1 MYWWLISEFLP
12 TTHKQTK
19 GKIMATTVITGRD
32 ISLSFTGG
40 TDIEAQ
46 ATSAVLTKT
55 NVRET
60 YQTLDGEAYKTT
72 NIEGT
77 FALSML
83 ADWGKAS
90 SVCEA
95 LWTAAETAP
104 DTDIT
109 VTLTAATGAQFV
121 FPIMPEFPTAG
132 GSGTDAQTV
141 DFTFKVSKGEVTET
155 FS

>member
-1 MYWWLISEFLP
+1 
-12 TTHKQTK
+12 
-19 GKIMATTVITGRD
+19 MATTVITGRD

-46 ATSAVLTKT
+46 ATNAVLTKV
-55 NVRET
+55 NERQT

-72 NIEGT
+72 NISGT
-77 FALSML
+77 FQLDML

-95 LWTAAETAP
+95 IWTAAETSP

-109 VTLTAATGAQFV
+109 ITLTSATGAQFV
-121 FPIMPEFPTAG
+121 FPVKPEFPTAG
-132 GSGTDAQTV
+132 GSGVDAQTV
-141 DFTFKVSKGEVTET
+141 SFTFKVSKGEVTET

>member
-1 MYWWLISEFLP
+1 
-12 TTHKQTK
+12 
-19 GKIMATTVITGRD
+19 MATTVITGRD

-46 ATSAVLTKT
+46 ATSAILTKT

-60 YQTLDGEAYKTT
+60 YQTLDGEAYKTV

-83 ADWGKAS
+83 ADWGKTG

-104 DTDIT
+104 DTDIS
-109 VTLTAATGAQFV
+109 VTLTAATGASFV
-121 FPIMPEFPTAG
+121 FPIKPEFPTAG
-132 GSGTDAQTV
+132 GAGTDAQTV

>member
-1 MYWWLISEFLP
+1 
-12 TTHKQTK
+12 
-19 GKIMATTVITGRD
+19 MATTVITGRD

-46 ATSAVLTKT
+46 ATSAILTK
-55 NVRET
+55 VLERQT

-72 NIEGT
+72 NISGT
-77 FALSML
+77 FQLDML

-95 LWTAAETAP
+95 LWAAAETAP
-104 DTDIT
+104 DTDISI
-109 VTLTAATGAQFV
+109 TLTTATGAQFV
-121 FPIMPEFPTAG
+121 FPVMPEFPTAG
-132 GSGTDAQTV
+132 GSGVDAQTV
-141 DFTFKVSKGEVTET
+141 SFTFKVSKGAVVET

>member
-1 MYWWLISEFLP
+1 
-12 TTHKQTK
+12 
-19 GKIMATTVITGRD
+19 MATVVITGRD
-32 ISLSFTGG
+32 ISLSFSGG

-77 FALSML
+77 FELSML
-83 ADWGKAS
+83 ADWGKAD

-104 DTDIT
+104 DTALAYSIT
-109 VTLTAATGAQFV
+109 ATTGAVFTGTAFPV
-121 FPIMPEFPTAG
+121 FPAVG
-132 GSGTDAQTV
+132 GAAPGAQTDSWSMLV
-141 DFTFKVSKGEVTET
+141 VGTPTEN

>member
-1 MYWWLISEFLP
+1 
-12 TTHKQTK
+12 
-19 GKIMATTVITGRD
+19 MATTVITGRD

-55 NVRET
+55 NLRET

-72 NIEGT
+72 NVEAS

-83 ADWGKAS
+83 ADWGKTG

-95 LWTAAETAP
+95 LWAAAEAP
-104 DTDIT
+104 DTTIS

-121 FPIMPEFPTAG
+121 FPILPEFPTAG
-132 GSGTDAQTV
+132 GAGTDAQTV
-141 DFTFKVSKGEVTET
+141 DFTFKVANGAVTET

>member
-1 MYWWLISEFLP
+1 
-12 TTHKQTK
+12 
-19 GKIMATTVITGRD
+19 MATTVITGRD

-46 ATSAVLTKT
+46 ATNAVLTKV
-55 NVRET
+55 NERQV

-72 NIEGT
+72 NISAT
-77 FALSML
+77 FELEML
-83 ADWGKAS
+83 ADWGKTN

-104 DTDIT
+104 DNTIT
-109 VTLTAATGAQFV
+109 MTLTSATGAV
-121 FPIMPEFPTAG
+121 FAFDAFPEFPTAG
-132 GSGTDAQTV
+132 GAGTDAQTV
-141 DFTFKVSKGEVTET
+141 SFTFTVQRGAVTET

>member
-1 MYWWLISEFLP
+1 
-12 TTHKQTK
+12 
-19 GKIMATTVITGRD
+19 MATTVITGRD

-46 ATSAVLTKT
+46 ALSAVLTKT
-55 NVRET
+55 NLRET

-72 NIEGT
+72 NVEGT

-95 LWTAAETAP
+95 LWAAAEAP
-104 DTDIT
+104 DTTIS

-121 FPIMPEFPTAG
+121 FPILPEFPTAG
-132 GSGTDAQTV
+132 GAGTDAQTV
-141 DFTFKVSKGEVTET
+141 DFTFKIANGTVTET

>member
-1 MYWWLISEFLP
+1 
-12 TTHKQTK
+12 
-19 GKIMATTVITGRD
+19 MATTVITGRD

-46 ATSAVLTKT
+46 ALSAVLTKT
-55 NVRET
+55 NLRET

-72 NIEGT
+72 NVEGT

-83 ADWGKAS
+83 ADWGKTS

-95 LWTAAETAP
+95 LWAAAEAP
-104 DTDIT
+104 DTTIS

-121 FPIMPEFPTAG
+121 FPILPEFPTAG
-132 GSGTDAQTV
+132 GAGTDAQTV
-141 DFTFKVSKGEVTET
+141 DFTFKIANGTVTET

>member
-1 MYWWLISEFLP
+1 
-12 TTHKQTK
+12 
-19 GKIMATTVITGRD
+19 MATTVITGRD

-55 NVRET
+55 NLRET

-72 NIEGT
+72 NVEAS

-83 ADWGKAS
+83 ADWGKAN

-95 LWTAAETAP
+95 LWAAAETP
-104 DTDIT
+104 DTTIS

-121 FPIMPEFPTAG
+121 FPILPEFPTAG
-132 GSGTDAQTV
+132 GAGTDAQTV
-141 DFTFKVSKGEVTET
+141 DFTFKVSKGAVTET

>member
-1 MYWWLISEFLP
+1 
-12 TTHKQTK
+12 
-19 GKIMATTVITGRD
+19 MATTVITGRD

-55 NVRET
+55 NVRDV
-60 YQTLDGEAYKTT
+60 YQTLDGEAYKVT
-72 NIEGT
+72 NTEGT

-95 LWTAAETAP
+95 LWTAAEGSPNTE
-104 DTDIT
+104 IS

-121 FPIMPEFPTAG
+121 FPILPEFPTAG
-132 GSGTDAQTV
+132 GAGTDAQTV
-141 DFTFKVSKGEVTET
+141 DFTFKVARGEVTET

>member
-1 MYWWLISEFLP
+1 
-12 TTHKQTK
+12 
-19 GKIMATTVITGRD
+19 MATTVITGRD

-46 ATSAVLTKT
+46 ATSAILTKV
-55 NVRET
+55 NDRQV

-72 NIEGT
+72 NISAT
-77 FALSML
+77 FALEML
-83 ADWGKAS
+83 ADWGKTN

-104 DTDIT
+104 DNTIT
-109 VTLTAATGAQFV
+109 MTLTSATGAVFV
-121 FPIMPEFPTAG
+121 FDAFPEFPTAG
-132 GSGTDAQTV
+132 GAGTDAQTV
-141 DFTFKVSKGEVTET
+141 AFTFTVQRGAVTET

>member
-1 MYWWLISEFLP
+1 
-12 TTHKQTK
+12 
-19 GKIMATTVITGRD
+19 MATTVITGRD

-55 NVRET
+55 NVSET

-72 NIEGT
+72 NVEAT
-77 FALSML
+77 FALEML
-83 ADWGKAS
+83 ADWGKTG

-95 LWTAAETAP
+95 LWAAAEAP
-104 DTDIT
+104 DTTIS
-109 VTLTAATGAQFV
+109 VTMTAATGAQFV
-121 FPIMPEFPTAG
+121 FPILPEFPTAG

-141 DFTFKVSKGEVTET
+141 SFTFKVANGAVTET

>member
-1 MYWWLISEFLP
+1 
-12 TTHKQTK
+12 
-19 GKIMATTVITGRD
+19 MATTVITGRD

-46 ATSAVLTKT
+46 ATNAVLTKV
-55 NVRET
+55 NERQT

-72 NIEGT
+72 NLSGT
-77 FALSML
+77 FQLDML

-95 LWTAAETAP
+95 LWTAAESAP
-104 DTDIT
+104 DTDISI
-109 VTLTAATGAQFV
+109 TLTTATGAQFV

-132 GSGTDAQTV
+132 GAGSDAQTV
-141 DFTFKVSKGEVTET
+141 SFTFKVSKGAVVET

>member
-1 MYWWLISEFLP
+1 
-12 TTHKQTK
+12 
-19 GKIMATTVITGRD
+19 MATQVITGRD

-40 TDIEAQ
+40 TDIDAQ

-60 YQTLDGEAYKTT
+60 YQTLDGEAYKTV
-72 NIEGT
+72 NVEGT

-83 ADWGKAS
+83 ADWGKAN

-95 LWTAAETAP
+95 LWLAAETAP
-104 DTDIT
+104 DTDIAI
-109 VTLTAATGAQFV
+109 TLTAATGAQFI
-121 FPIMPEFPTAG
+121 FPIKPEFPTVG

-141 DFTFKVSKGEVTET
+141 DFTFKVSKGDVGES

>member
-1 MYWWLISEFLP
+1 
-12 TTHKQTK
+12 
-19 GKIMATTVITGRD
+19 MATTVITGRD

-46 ATSAVLTKT
+46 ATNAVLTKV
-55 NVRET
+55 NERQT

-72 NIEGT
+72 NISGT
-77 FALSML
+77 FQLDML

-104 DTDIT
+104 DTDISI
-109 VTLTAATGAQFV
+109 TLTSATGAQFV
-121 FPIMPEFPTAG
+121 FPVKPEFPTAG
-132 GSGTDAQTV
+132 GSGVDAQTV
-141 DFTFKVSKGEVTET
+141 SFTFKVSKGEVTET